1 MKTSEKE
8 KTKENQ
14 LDGTSEADTS
24 DNRGEQTEPSAEK
37 PKTETEVNPK
47 VQEEE
52 TSSAAA
58 TQIEQYEKSI
68 RKFLNLQDGEEIGD
82 LDARLSAYAE
92 QQDKAIKAANDNL
105 ITASI
110 YQLQGYDTKLLA
122 KLIDRSG
129 ITVSPDGTVVGLT
142 EAVKAVET
150 EFPAVVITKQEQ
162 KKPFVPINSADNQPT
177 AKTMND
183 LIRRRF

>member
-14 LDGTSEADTS
+14 FDGTSEADTS
-24 DNRGEQTEPSAEK
+24 DNKDEQTEPEK
-37 PKTETEVNPK
+37 ETEVNPK
-47 VQEEE
+47 EPEKE

-58 TQIEQYEKSI
+58 GQIEQYEKSI

-129 ITVSPDGTVVGLT
+129 ITISPDGTVVGLT
-142 EAVKAVET
+142 AAVKAVET

-162 KKPFVPINSADNQPT
+162 KKPFVPINSTSGGSTEQ
-177 AKTMND
+177 TMND

>member
-1 MKTSEKE
+1 MKTTEKE

-14 LDGTSEADTS
+14 LDGTSEANTS
-24 DNRGEQTEPSAEK
+24 DNKDEHTEPSAEK
-37 PKTETEVNPK
+37 AEKETEVNPK
-47 VQEEE
+47 EPEKE

-68 RKFLNLQDGEEIGD
+68 RKFLHLQDGEEIGD
-82 LDARLSAYAE
+82 LDARLSAYAA

-110 YQLQGYDTKLLA
+110 YQLQGYNTKLLA

-129 ITVSPDGTVVGLT
+129 ITVSPDGTVAGLT
-142 EAVKAVET
+142 EAVKAVAA
-150 EFPAVVITKQEQ
+150 EFPAVLLKQEQ
-162 KKPFVPINSADNQPT
+162 KKPFVPINSTSGGSTEQ
-177 AKTMND
+177 TMND